1 LTQRTHTVNVEQGRA
16 MLLEMLRLAWP
27 MVLAQV
33 AFLGMILTDTLVA
46 GRFSSQTLAGVSLGS
61 SAVMPGL
68 NLLTGLCLAVAPA
81 VSRFLGRRESGA
93 VVGGW
98 VSGALLTGVL
108 AWVVLLVGLQ
118 LAAAPLA
125 AWLATDAVVEQE
137 MQAYL
142 RWSTLGFPLMGV
154 FLVLRNV
161 FEAHSCSR
169 PVMWWGFTAVLL
181 NIPLDLALVGGFGPI
196 PALGAAGVGMATSLM
211 QAMLGIGIFL
221 TLRRHPR
228 TRAVSL
234 RWGAGSRAASREF
247 LRLGMPIGFAFLA
260 ESSLFALGG
269 LLMAQ
274 YGTAAVGAHQI
285 CVTLAALVFMMQVA
299 IGQATAV
306 LLGRS
311 MGEEDVVA
319 MRTVARIGVGLGLGL
334 ALLISLVFVLLGP
347 MIVGLFSEDPQVR
360 ELGAVFIVWAA
371 IFHVADAMQ
380 AIHAAAMR
388 GIHETREIMRM
399 TLAAY
404 LLVSIPMMAALTLL
418 FDAPA
423 TGIWWSFTAGLLIA
437 AGLLMGR
444 FWWHLRRLEVRMGNP
459 VVPDARA

>member
-1 LTQRTHTVNVEQGRA
+1 MAQRRHGMKGQQGRE

-27 MVLAQV
+27 MVLAQI
-33 AFLGMILTDTLVA
+33 AFLGMILTDTLIA

-61 SAVMPGL
+61 SAVMPGF
-68 NLLTGLCLAVAPA
+68 NLLSGLCLAVAPA
-81 VSRFLGRRESGA
+81 VSRYLGQR
-93 VVGGW
+93 VGGAALGAW
-98 VSGALLTGVL
+98 ISGALVTGVV
-108 AWVVLLVGLQ
+108 AWLILLLGLQ

-125 AWLATDAVVEQE
+125 AWLAPDATVEQE
-137 MQAYL
+137 MRAYL
-142 RWSTLGFPLMGV
+142 RWSTLGFPLMGA

-196 PALGAAGVGMATSLM
+196 PALGAAGCGIATSLM
-211 QAMLGIGIFL
+211 QGMLGIGIFI
-221 TLRRHPR
+221 TLLRHPL
-228 TRAVSL
+228 TRALSL
-234 RWGAGSRAASREF
+234 RWRAGSATGSREF
-247 LRLGMPIGFAFLA
+247 LRLGVPIGFAFLA

-285 CVTLAALVFMMQVA
+285 CVTLAALVFMVQVA

-311 MGEEDVVA
+311 LGEEDVVA
-319 MRTVARIGVGLGLGL
+319 MRAVARIGVGLGLGL
-334 ALLISLVFVLLGP
+334 ALLISLAFVLLGP
-347 MIVGLFSEDPQVR
+347 ALVALFTDDPQVR

-388 GIHETREIMRM
+388 GIHETREIMRL

-437 AGLLMGR
+437 AGLLTGR
-444 FWWHLRRLEVRMGNP
+444 FWWHLRRLEVRMGSPAGP
-459 VVPDARA
+459 VAGG